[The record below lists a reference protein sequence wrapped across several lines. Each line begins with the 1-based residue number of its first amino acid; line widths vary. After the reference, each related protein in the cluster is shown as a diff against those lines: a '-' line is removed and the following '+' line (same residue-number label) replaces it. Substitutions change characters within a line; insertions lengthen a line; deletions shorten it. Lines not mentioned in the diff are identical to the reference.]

1 MKVEV
6 WSDFA
11 CPFCYIG
18 KRQLEGALSQF
29 PNKDQVEVVYRSFQ
43 LDPTMERD
51 TNMDMHQVLA
61 SKYGMS
67 LEQAKGM
74 NDRVAQQA
82 KGVGL
87 DYYFDTMIPTNTFDA
102 HRLAHYAAT
111 HGKMTEMK
119 ERLLKAY
126 FTESLHLGD
135 HEVLAQLASEVG
147 LDKAETLAMLA
158 GDEYKDKVQED
169 KQRGADLGINGV
181 PFFVFNN
188 KYAVSGA
195 QPGEVFL
202 GALNKV
208 WEEEQAAAPLQFVGQ
223 DENEK
228 TAGDNC
234 ADGSCKL

>member
-43 LDPTMERD
+43 LDPTMARD

-135 HEVLAQLASEVG
+135 HEVLAQLA
-147 LDKAETLAMLA
+147 
-158 GDEYKDKVQED
+158 
-169 KQRGADLGINGV
+169 
-181 PFFVFNN
+181 
-188 KYAVSGA
+188 
-195 QPGEVFL
+195 
-202 GALNKV
+202 
-208 WEEEQAAAPLQFVGQ
+208 
-223 DENEK
+223 
-228 TAGDNC
+228 
-234 ADGSCKL
+234 

>member
-111 HGKMTEMK
+111 RGKMTEMK

-135 HEVLAQLASEVG
+135 HEVLAQLAAEVG

-223 DENEK
+223 DEKEK